1 MAMDCQQ
8 LGCGVGKGRTGEAGG
23 LHADEIAL
31 DGLAQAHG
39 GFARDV
45 LAEEML
51 FHCLEGLG
59 EVLLCQ
65 RLAADDVSE
74 VAAYGAQTGAD
85 DAAGCCCGCLLLL
98 CVLLLDDG
106 VHLLVEVLEHE
117 LALVCLAAPCVLVD
131 LLELLG
137 LGRAVAQVGL
147 RVVEHHVAVLFFC
160 AQLAPCPVLLGALA
174 LALCGCLVPGGSGR
188 GAPRGLL
195 PVSARHLC
203 AGWSDFPCQDV
214 APWRGRP
221 RGVGRLY
228 GRRVGACVEQ
238 GSLRRLLQGCGGRA
252 LLGAVVVDARVRGG
266 DLDARGTGVAL
277 ALQLLHLPVEVRPE
291 LVAVDDAA
299 ELRLQL
305 LAVQADEQRAHIVE
319 QLVDPR
325 QVHEALVDGDEYE
338 AEVFCLRPLHC
349 VALLLV
355 RGFRPAVLGLWQCAL
370 LNEDL
375 ADQAVDDIRAD
386 GDICARPQDDARG
399 GDDLECVEHCQVIM
413 AVGGVRQARAV
424 VSVPLCAGAPMTKLA
439 RLWPDG
445 RSRRSCTQAD
455 NDNLYQLSSTA
466 NSPTLLCTQI
476 ELLTPCSP
484 TRAATRRHDAA
495 PRLPPTAARAL
506 TTAYVPCMPA

>member
-1 MAMDCQQ
+1 M
-8 LGCGVGKGRTGEAGG
+8 GWGGRRGRTGEAGG

-59 EVLLCQ
+59 EILLCQ
-65 RLAADDVSE
+65 CLAADDVPE
-74 VAAYGAQTGAD
+74 VAAYCAQAGAD
-85 DAAGCCCGCLLLL
+85 DASGCCCGCLVLL

-106 VHLLVEVLEHE
+106 VHLLVKVLEHE

-131 LLELLG
+131 FLELLG
-137 LGRAVAQVGL
+137 FGRAVTDVGL
-147 RVVEHHVAVLFFC
+147 RVVKHHVAVLFFC

-174 LALCGCLVPGGSGR
+174 LALRGCLVSRGGWRGTPG
-188 GAPRGLL
+188 GLL

-203 AGWSDFPCQDV
+203 AGGSDLPCQNV
-214 APWRGRP
+214 ARWGGRP
-221 RGVGRLY
+221 RGVGRLHW
-228 GRRVGACVEQ
+228 RRVGACVEQ
-238 GSLRRLLQGCGGRA
+238 GSLRRLLQSCCGRA

-277 ALQLLHLPVEVRPE
+277 ALKLLHLPVEVWPE

-299 ELRLQL
+299 KLRLQL
-305 LAVQADEQRAHIVE
+305 LAVQADEQCAHIVE

-338 AEVFCLRPLHC
+338 AEVFCLRPLHR
-349 VALLLV
+349 VSLLLV

-370 LNEDL
+370 LDKDL
-375 ADQAVDDIRAD
+375 ADQAVDYVRAD

-399 GDDLECVEHCQVIM
+399 GDDLECVEHYYYCWWGE
-413 AVGGVRQARAV
+413 A
-424 VSVPLCAGAPMTKLA
+424 
-439 RLWPDG
+439 
-445 RSRRSCTQAD
+445 
-455 NDNLYQLSSTA
+455 
-466 NSPTLLCTQI
+466 
-476 ELLTPCSP
+476 
-484 TRAATRRHDAA
+484 
-495 PRLPPTAARAL
+495 
-506 TTAYVPCMPA
+506 